1 MAVIP
6 ALALLACPKCG
17 NTPNYK
23 PTSSNGPTVGI
34 FGKWR
39 KNSRI
44 EVRNEQIYRVS

>member
-6 ALALLACPKCG
+6 APAPLACPKCG
-17 NTPNYK
+17 NTPNHK
-23 PTSSNGPTVGI
+23 PNSSNGSTVVI
-34 FGKWR
+34 CVKWR